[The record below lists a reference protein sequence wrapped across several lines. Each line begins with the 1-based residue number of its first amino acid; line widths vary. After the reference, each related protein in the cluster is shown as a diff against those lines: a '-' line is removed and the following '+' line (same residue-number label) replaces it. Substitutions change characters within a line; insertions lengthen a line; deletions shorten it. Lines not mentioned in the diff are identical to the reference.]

1 MKVCLIRPPR
11 VLKLMALSQ
20 KPAAPFGLAYLA
32 GTLKKAGHTIKVIDG
47 AGEAPEQYHKFIDD
61 VLVNGISDDALI
73 AQIPADTELIGY
85 SCMFTG
91 NWLFDRALID
101 KIGERFPNA
110 TIIAG
115 GEHITAVPEFCLTQA
130 RHLDICVL
138 GEGEETIL
146 EIINAMQQGGYYAH
160 IESIVYRSGDEFKRT
175 GRRARIRKL
184 DEIAEPAWE
193 YFPVDNYQLVNSAN
207 GVFRTRTLPILAS
220 RGCPY
225 ECTFCSSP
233 QMWGTKYSLRTPALV
248 VDEMEKYMREYDIR
262 NFDFFDLTAIVKKDW
277 IIEFASIII
286 ARNLQISWQI
296 PGGTRAEVI
305 DEEVSAYLYKSGCT
319 NITYAPESGSQRIL
333 DIIKKRVRLPAM
345 MNSIKASRKNNLS
358 IKLNMIIGFPDETHR
373 DIWKTLWFLIQCAWF
388 GVDDMFPANFTPYP
402 GSELFTRLIN
412 EGKISLN
419 DDYFKM
425 IIISYTYAHP
435 KRFSEHVGIG
445 ALRFYTIFQ
454 LLLFYSCSFLFRPA
468 KVFKMV
474 RNLVTRKY
482 ETRSEILI
490 AELFKKKEKIIVL
503 DTAQA

>member
-1 MKVCLIRPPR
+1 M
-11 VLKLMALSQ
+11 KLMALSQ

-32 GTLKKAGHTIKVIDG
+32 GALKRAGHTIKIIDG
-47 AGEAPEQYHKFIDD
+47 AGEAPEQYNKFIDD
-61 VLVNGISDDALI
+61 FVVNGITSEAI
-73 AQIPADTELIGY
+73 IERIPADAELIGY

-101 KIGERFPNA
+101 KIGDCFPNA

-115 GEHITAVPEFCLTQA
+115 GEHITAVPEFCLSQA
-130 RHLDICVL
+130 KQLDVCVL

-146 EIINAMQQGGYYAH
+146 DIIDAIQNNRDYSQVEG
-160 IESIVYRSGDEFKRT
+160 IVYRSEGEFLRT
-175 GRRARIRKL
+175 PKRARIRKL

-233 QMWGTKYSLRTPALV
+233 QMWGTKYSLRTPAFV
-248 VDEMEKYMREYDIR
+248 VDEMEKYMQLYGVR

-286 ARNLQISWQI
+286 DRKLQISWQI
-296 PGGTRAEVI
+296 PGGTRAEII
-305 DEEVSAYLYKSGCT
+305 DEEVSAYLYNSGCT

-333 DIIKKRVRLPAM
+333 DLIKKRVRLPAM
-345 MNSIKASRKNNLS
+345 IKSIKASRKNNLS

-373 DIWKTLWFLIQCAWF
+373 DIWKTIWFLIKCAWI

-402 GSELFTRLIN
+402 GSELFTRLIQ

-425 IIISYTYAHP
+425 IVISYTYSHP
-435 KRFSEHVGIG
+435 KRFSAHVGIN

-454 LLLFYSCSFLFRPA
+454 LLLFYSCSFLFRPG
-468 KVFKMV
+468 KVFRMV
-474 RNLVTRKY
+474 RNLVTKKY

-490 AELFKKKEKIIVL
+490 AELFRKREKIIVL

>member
-32 GTLKKAGHTIKVIDG
+32 GTLHKAGHEIKVIDG
-47 AGEAPEQYHKFIDD
+47 AGEAPDQYHKFIDD
-61 VLVNGISDDALI
+61 FLINGISADAILER
-73 AQIPADTELIGY
+73 IPADVELIGY

-91 NWLFDRALID
+91 NWLFDRILID
-101 KIGERFPNA
+101 KIGAAFPNA
-110 TIIAG
+110 MLIAG
-115 GEHITAVPEFCLTQA
+115 GEHVTAVPEFCLGEA
-130 RHLDICVL
+130 EHLDVCVR

-146 EIINAMQQGGYYAH
+146 DIIEVVKGNKSFAEVEG
-160 IESIVYRSGDEFKRT
+160 IVYRHTNEFIRT
-175 GRRARIRKL
+175 GKRARIRKL
-184 DEIAEPAWE
+184 DEIAEPAWD
-193 YFPVDNYQLVNSAN
+193 YFPIDNYQLVNSAN

-233 QMWGTKYSLRTPALV
+233 QMWGTKYSLRTPVLV
-248 VDEMEKYMREYDIR
+248 VDEMEKYMKLYGVQ

-286 ARNLQISWQI
+286 DRKLNISWQI

-305 DEEVSAYLYKSGCT
+305 DEEVAAYLYNSGCT
-319 NITYAPESGSQRIL
+319 NITYAPESGSQHIL
-333 DIIKKRVRLPAM
+333 DLIKKRVRLPAM
-345 MNSIKASRKNNLS
+345 IKSIKASRKNNLS
-358 IKLNMIIGFPDETHR
+358 IKLNMIIGFPDETHL
-373 DIWKTLWFLIQCAWF
+373 DIWKTIWFLIKCAWI

-402 GSELFTRLIN
+402 GSELFSRLIR
-412 EGKISLN
+412 EDRISLN

-425 IIISYTYAHP
+425 IVISYTYSHP
-435 KRFSEHVGIG
+435 KRFSDHVGIN

-454 LLLFYSCSFLFRPA
+454 LLIFYSCSFLFRPG
-468 KVFKMV
+468 KVFRMV

-490 AELFKKKEKIIVL
+490 AELFKKKEKIIVV
-503 DTAQA
+503 DTVQV